1 MTTSEFTKLLALYI
15 VGVGPEGIPNGHLY
29 ARRMVDGVTLEIH
42 TALVNDLIRQG
53 IFKQSN
59 FFITLTDKGL
69 GIHGKL
75 QNALL
80 TPA

>member
-1 MTTSEFTKLLALYI
+1 MTTSELTKLLALYI
-15 VGVGPEGIPNGHLY
+15 VGVGTDGIPNGHLY
-29 ARRMVDGVTLEIH
+29 AHTMADGVTLEIH

-69 GIHGKL
+69 GIHTRL

-80 TPA
+80 QPA